1 MGRLVG
7 LVRLYLGQ
15 STVPTQS
22 VSGTH
27 PGGVPWSERGGAAL
41 LLLGRRYRAQ
51 ENQSNWVDFKR
62 EKGIVVAKK
71 YMVFV
76 TKNKKKFVDMQC
88 YYNRQD

>member
-41 LLLGRRYRAQ
+41 LLLGRRYRAE
-51 ENQSNWVDFKR
+51 ENQSNWFDFKR

-76 TKNKKKFVDMQC
+76 TKNKKKKVVNMQC
-88 YYNRQD
+88 Y